1 MWSPTESHVWTKK
14 FQWALFLLFF
24 DHIDFI
30 NREGK
35 EDNYTCVKEAQKRL
49 LQLAYN
55 LGLSKCGI

>member
-1 MWSPTESHVWTKK
+1 VVTYWKSRMNKEVSMS
-14 FQWALFLLFF
+14 FIFIIF
-24 DHIDFI
+24 DHVDYI
-30 NREGK
+30 NKEGK